1 MKISKIDGFSPDF
14 MISEQMFRIAENHG
28 QFQLFI
34 SDCIKFTHFIKND
47 EICPKSSKSWKI
59 IKYLEFLGFIHFHV
73 FLYFLNFIEIPEN
86 ANHENRKGY
95 VKIMKIYD
103 FLCFSVSLGSFQ
115 SLFFR
120 KEILISFHF
129 IRFAQIEALENRKG
143 YAKIFKIMIF
153 HENLCFS

>member
-1 MKISKIDGFSPDF
+1 MIFFIFHHFSPDF
-14 MISEQMFRIAENHG
+14 MISEQMFEMPSFCG
-28 QFQLFI
+28 QFQLLI
-34 SDCIKFTHFIKND
+34 SDCNKFTLFIKND

-59 IKYLEFLGFIHFHV
+59 INFIIFDEFIHFHV

-103 FLCFSVSLGSFQ
+103 FLCISVSLGSFQ

-129 IRFAQIEALENRKG
+129 IRFAQIEAIKYRK
-143 YAKIFKIMIF
+143 
-153 HENLCFS
+153 